1 MKKIKSLLCI
11 LLCVVSLCILG
22 GCKKDK
28 GDKEDKKVVT
38 IIQYVSATAL
48 DNACEG
54 IKQGLKEAGFVDG
67 ENIKLNVY
75 NPQAKADTLSQ
86 YAEKALEESD
96 IVFAIATPVA
106 LELVELSKKLG
117 SEVPIVFTA
126 VTDPVSSGI
135 LEDAKNPGGF
145 VTGTTDLNPVANQ
158 IALAKEIKA
167 DASKVGFIYTAG
179 ESNSVIQLNLAKE
192 AAANKGL
199 TIVDRAATNSS
210 DIEQVVTN
218 LISSG
223 IEFLYIPTDNEI
235 AANMKLVANLCNESG
250 VVTICGE
257 SGMLSDGGTITVG
270 SVDYVALGKM
280 TAEMG
285 AKILNGT
292 KPGDLAVQAW
302 NGDELIV
309 NKTNVEKFNL
319 SVSEEIVNKADKTL

>member
-1 MKKIKSLLCI
+1 MKKIKSLLCVF
-11 LLCVVSLCILG
+11 LCVLGLCVLG
-22 GCKKDK
+22 GCKKEK
-28 GDKEDKKVVT
+28 TVVT

-54 IKQGLKEAGFVDG
+54 IKEGLKEAGFVDG

-117 SEVPIVFTA
+117 SDVPIVFTA
-126 VTDPVSSGI
+126 VTDPVASGI
-135 LEDAKNPGGF
+135 LADAKNPGGN
-145 VTGTTDLNPVANQ
+145 VTGTTDLNPVADQ
-158 IALAKEIKA
+158 IALAKEVNKEA
-167 DASKVGFIYTAG
+167 TKVGFIYTAG

-218 LISSG
+218 LLSSG
-223 IEFLYIPTDNEI
+223 IDFLYIPTDNEI
-235 AANMKLVANLCNESG
+235 ASNMKLVAKLCNEAG
-250 VVTICGE
+250 VPTICGE
-257 SGMLSDGGTITVG
+257 AGMLEDGGTITVG

-280 TAEMG
+280 TAKMG
-285 AKILNGT
+285 AEILNG
-292 KPGDLAVQAW
+292 KKAGDLSVQAW
-302 NGDELIV
+302 NGNELVV
-309 NKTNVEKFNL
+309 NKTTVQQYNL
-319 SVSEEIVNKADKTL
+319 PISEEVIKKANKTL

>member
-1 MKKIKSLLCI
+1 MKKVKSLLCVF
-11 LLCVVSLCILG
+11 LCVLSLGVLG
-22 GCKKDK
+22 GCKQEKT
-28 GDKEDKKVVT
+28 VVS

-48 DNACEG
+48 DNACNG
-54 IKQGLKEAGFVDG
+54 IKEGLENAGYVDG
-67 ENIKLNVY
+67 KNIKLNVY

-117 SEVPIVFTA
+117 SDVPIVFTA
-126 VTDPVSSGI
+126 VTDPVASGI
-135 LEDAKNPGGF
+135 LEDAQNPGGN
-145 VTGTTDLNPVANQ
+145 VTGTTDLNPVADQ
-158 IALAKEIKA
+158 IALAKEVNA
-167 DASKVGFIYTAG
+167 NASKVGFIYTAG
-179 ESNSVIQLNLAKE
+179 ESNSVIQLNLAKAE
-192 AAANKGL
+192 AATKGL

-218 LISSG
+218 LLSNG

-235 AANMKLVANLCNESG
+235 AANMKLVAKLCNEAG

-285 AKILNGT
+285 VKILNGT
-292 KPGDLAVQAW
+292 KAGDLAVKTW
-302 NGDELIV
+302 NGNELIV
-309 NKTNVEKFNL
+309 NKTNVDTYNL
-319 SVSEEIVNKADKTL
+319 PVSEVVINKADKTL